1 MGRCQTETSYLK
13 SVLLWLQ
20 EYWAGPAPRV
30 YQLKRVEVDRD
41 SSVGRTH
48 GALNRQ
54 DVITDLP
61 CVLGIPNRVAMRR
74 LNLDLEQ
81 SRMDSVPECT
91 E

>member
-1 MGRCQTETSYLK
+1 MSI
-13 SVLLWLQ
+13 SSNVL
-20 EYWAGPAPRV
+20 R
-30 YQLKRVEVDRD
+30 VDRD

-54 DVITDLP
+54 DVIIDLP
-61 CVLGIPNRVAMRR
+61 RVLAIPKRVAMQR

-81 SRMDSVPECT
+81 SRMDSVAECT